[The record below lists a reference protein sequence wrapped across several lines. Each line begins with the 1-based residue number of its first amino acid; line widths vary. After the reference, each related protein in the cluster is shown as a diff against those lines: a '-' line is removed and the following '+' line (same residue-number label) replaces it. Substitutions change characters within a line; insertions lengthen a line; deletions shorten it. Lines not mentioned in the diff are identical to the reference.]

1 MFKKLSTLRYISWC
15 LMLAIFTYI
24 LISGIL
30 HPVVSSAVGRG
41 LAKIYYKDILWNNF
55 YAVVLGI
62 ILFFIS
68 LLMLVITTTMKN
80 ALTYSMRKTIALLSQ
95 FVFCAFVWT
104 VSDSKILTFLTN
116 NADLKSLLTYIAFTS
131 MFAFLFEF
139 VMSIFGEMKPL
150 KIATYILYAM
160 EVFLLFKY
168 FIYFEDKK
176 NYITCIHIIVLIT
189 SLFILWKLI
198 MNMKDDQTLFA
209 KYLFIGYLI
218 MMCSG
223 ALSMYFYYDNIKK
236 VEYSLVFTFGI
247 AVFCLFLSFTSLKR
261 VGESILKEAN
271 EEAYRKLAYTD
282 EMTNINNK
290 TAYVEYERST
300 MPSDLIIVVCDLNH
314 LKRINDMHGHK
325 AGDDAI
331 IQAANYLV
339 RYFPRENC
347 YRFGGDEFIITLTG
361 TTLDEVAKT
370 VKLVKDQMT
379 FDNKNKEIPVEFAF
393 GYDQAQ
399 PNDTIRS
406 LFLRADKYMYQDK
419 MKSGHGR
426 E

>member
-1 MFKKLSTLRYISWC
+1 M
-15 LMLAIFTYI
+15 
-24 LISGIL
+24 
-30 HPVVSSAVGRG
+30 VSQ
-41 LAKIYYKDILWNNF
+41 Y
-55 YAVVLGI
+55 
-62 ILFFIS
+62 
-68 LLMLVITTTMKN
+68 
-80 ALTYSMRKTIALLSQ
+80 
-95 FVFCAFVWT
+95 FV
-104 VSDSKILTFLTN
+104 
-116 NADLKSLLTYIAFTS
+116 
-131 MFAFLFEF
+131 
-139 VMSIFGEMKPL
+139 
-150 KIATYILYAM
+150 
-160 EVFLLFKY
+160 
-168 FIYFEDKK
+168 
-176 NYITCIHIIVLIT
+176 
-189 SLFILWKLI
+189 
-198 MNMKDDQTLFA
+198 
-209 KYLFIGYLI
+209 
-218 MMCSG
+218 
-223 ALSMYFYYDNIKK
+223 
-236 VEYSLVFTFGI
+236 
-247 AVFCLFLSFTSLKR
+247 LFLSFTSLKR

-331 IQAANYLV
+331 IQVANYLV